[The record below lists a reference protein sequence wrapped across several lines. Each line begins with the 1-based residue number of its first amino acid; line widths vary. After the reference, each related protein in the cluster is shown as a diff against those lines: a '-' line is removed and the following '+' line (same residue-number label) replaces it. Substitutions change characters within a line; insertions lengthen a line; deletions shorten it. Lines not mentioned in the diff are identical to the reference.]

1 MKFIKA
7 LDVWTYGEAIRTG
20 QIKLQ
25 PGQWVRLGQDGQ
37 LSRFHHT
44 NGKSITAFHGETPAA
59 ASRKFSAY
67 CAAIAERN
75 AMIATNRAARL
86 AAEAARAAA

>member
-7 LDVWTYGEAIRTG
+7 LDVWAYGRAITTG

-25 PGQWVRLGQDGQ
+25 PGQWVRLGHDGQ

-44 NGKSITAFHGETPAA
+44 NGRTITCFHGDTPAMA
-59 ASRKFSAY
+59 TRKFLYY

-75 AMIATNRAARL
+75 AMIAKNRAARL
-86 AAEAARAAA
+86 ATEAAQAAA